1 MTALPRRVKMGV
13 GLVKMSV
20 AFVMIGVGLRNM
32 DVSLVNM
39 GVGLVMPET
48 SHVMSET
55 GLVMPE
61 TDLVMSE
68 SCLVMALS
76 RTCHGLV
83 KSDHGPVRNL
93 SWPCLTSAGL
103 VRTLSRACQD
113 LVPSNDGLATN
124 EGGLVHT
131 TTSLLNMGY
140 DGFVKMGGLVKMGV
154 DDLVRTALMLA
165 FEDLFG
171 KIRSE
176 VEFQPTT
183 TFLISYNTPMETHH
197 TNWRGEDG
205 SWACLH
211 G

>member
-1 MTALPRRVKMGV
+1 MPDD
-13 GLVKMSV
+13 GLVTP
-20 AFVMIGVGLRNM
+20 
-32 DVSLVNM
+32 DP
-39 GVGLVMPET
+39 GLVMPDAG
-48 SHVMSET
+48 HAMSESCLVMIDDGLVT
-55 GLVMPE
+55 PDAGLVMP
-61 TDLVMSE
+61 DAGLFMSE

-93 SWPCLTSAGL
+93 SWPCLTGAGL

-113 LVPSNDGLATN
+113 LVPSNDGLVTN

-131 TTSLLNMGY
+131 TTSLLHMGD